1 MHITERLGLNSG
13 RPVTARESEVL
24 SVFENL
30 FIEEDYRFLR
40 CGPTI
45 TLMSDFGT
53 TIVSV
58 PSAGQFSA
66 KAKMVMVPDVPL
78 SGSQIKNVV
87 ASASAE
93 LEADERLLVIERPE
107 QPLVIV
113 SEVELQRPY
122 TRDELLSV
130 FREFAYRTDVALGDA
145 VRATNPDDEEFAG
158 CSVEGARLKF

>member
-24 SVFENL
+24 AVFEKL

-45 TLMSDFGT
+45 TLTSDFGT

-66 KAKMVMVPDVPL
+66 KVKMVMVPDVPL
-78 SGSQIKNVV
+78 SESQIKNVI

-93 LEADERLLVIERPE
+93 METDERVLVIERPD

-122 TRDELLSV
+122 T
-130 FREFAYRTDVALGDA
+130 
-145 VRATNPDDEEFAG
+145 
-158 CSVEGARLKF
+158 